1 MNRQGNTVQISPER
15 LRLFC
20 SKNGGQTAVSETL
33 GYGKSF
39 ISNALHSGKMSRA
52 ANKLLAA
59 TYGIPENFFLAPD
72 PPKTAQP
79 PEPKAAPQA
88 APQAKQMG
96 YALRLQATDKQ
107 VFLLLEHDGE
117 KVGSAYSKRK
127 DSSELA
133 LTQAI
138 SYVAHMI
145 YKFCEQKTLQE
156 SMEGK

>member
-1 MNRQGNTVQISPER
+1 MKRQGNMVQISPER
-15 LRLFC
+15 LRRFAA
-20 SKNGGQTAVSETL
+20 KNGGLAHISRQMGFGASYLSTIITRQKMRQSTANQISAM
-33 GYGKSF
+33 YGVPQDFFRSREPEEQ
-39 ISNALHSGKMSRA
+39 NA
-52 ANKLLAA
+52 
-59 TYGIPENFFLAPD
+59 
-72 PPKTAQP
+72 
-79 PEPKAAPQA
+79 A

-138 SYVAHMI
+138 SYAAHMI

>member
-1 MNRQGNTVQISPER
+1 MKRQGNMVKISKER

-20 SKNGGQTAVSETL
+20 SKNGGQAVVSETL

-59 TYGIPENFFLAPD
+59 TYGIPEDFFLAPD
-72 PPKTAQP
+72 PPKTVQP
-79 PEPKAAPQA
+79 PEPKDAQ
-88 APQAKQMG
+88 QGGQDG
-96 YALRLQATDKQ
+96 YALRLLTSDKQ

-117 KVGSAYSKRK
+117 KVGSAYSNRK

-138 SYVAHMI
+138 SYAAHMI
-145 YKFCEQKTLQE
+145 YKLYEQQTLQE

>member
-1 MNRQGNTVQISPER
+1 MNRQGNMVQISPER

-20 SKNGGQTAVSETL
+20 SKNGGQTVVSETL

-72 PPKTAQP
+72 PPKTALP
-79 PEPKAAPQA
+79 PRSRRTHSRGGRD
-88 APQAKQMG
+88 G

-117 KVGSAYSKRK
+117 KVGSAYSRRK

-138 SYVAHMI
+138 SYAAHMI

>member
-1 MNRQGNTVQISPER
+1 MAYASNMMKIDAER
-15 LRLFC
+15 LRRFAA
-20 SKNGGQTAVSETL
+20 KNGGIEHISRQMGFSENYLSTIVNRQRMRQSTANQLSAIYGVPADFFRARELAKQNPAVPQT
-33 GYGKSF
+33 
-39 ISNALHSGKMSRA
+39 
-52 ANKLLAA
+52 
-59 TYGIPENFFLAPD
+59 
-72 PPKTAQP
+72 
-79 PEPKAAPQA
+79 
-88 APQAKQMG
+88 KQMG

-138 SYVAHMI
+138 SYAAHMI

>member
-1 MNRQGNTVQISPER
+1 MAYASNMMRIDAER
-15 LRLFC
+15 LRRFAA
-20 SKNGGQTAVSETL
+20 KNGGLAHISRQMGFGESYLSTIITRQRMRQSTANQLS
-33 GYGKSF
+33 
-39 ISNALHSGKMSRA
+39 A
-52 ANKLLAA
+52 AILLQQDFGVPAD
-59 TYGIPENFFLAPD
+59 FFLARE
-72 PPKTAQP
+72 
-79 PEPKAAPQA
+79 PEKPKAA
-88 APQAKQMG
+88 APQTKQTG

-138 SYVAHMI
+138 SYAAHMI

>member
-1 MNRQGNTVQISPER
+1 MAYTSNMMQIDAER
-15 LRLFC
+15 LRRFAA
-20 SKNGGQTAVSETL
+20 KNGGLKHISLQL
-33 GYGKSF
+33 GYSRNYL
-39 ISNALHSGKMSRA
+39 SNVAD
-52 ANKLLAA
+52 
-59 TYGIPENFFLAPD
+59 YGRMRLSVARQLSAMYGVPADFFLARE
-72 PPKTAQP
+72 
-79 PEPKAAPQA
+79 PEKPKAA
-88 APQAKQMG
+88 APQAKQMS

-117 KVGSAYSKRK
+117 KVGSAYSRRK

-138 SYVAHMI
+138 SYAAHMI

>member
-1 MNRQGNTVQISPER
+1 MKRQGNTVQSSPER

-59 TYGIPENFFLAPD
+59 TYGVPENFFLAPD

-79 PEPKAAPQA
+79 PEPKDAQ
-88 APQAKQMG
+88 QGGQDG
-96 YALRLQATDKQ
+96 YVLRLLTSDKQ

-138 SYVAHMI
+138 SYAAHMI
-145 YKFCEQKTLQE
+145 YKFCEQRTLQE

>member
-1 MNRQGNTVQISPER
+1 MKRQGNMVQISPER

-20 SKNGGQTAVSETL
+20 SKNGGQTAVSEAL

-59 TYGIPENFFLAPD
+59 TYGIPEGFFLAPD

-79 PEPKAAPQA
+79 PEFEGRTAGGQD
-88 APQAKQMG
+88 G
-96 YALRLQATDKQ
+96 YALRLLTSDKQ

-127 DSSELA
+127 DSSELE

-138 SYVAHMI
+138 SYAAHMI

>member
-1 MNRQGNTVQISPER
+1 MKRQGNAVQISPER
-15 LRLFC
+15 LRMFC
-20 SKNGGQTAVSETL
+20 SKNGGQTAVSEAL

-39 ISNALHSGKMSRA
+39 ISNALHSRKMSRV

-59 TYGIPENFFLAPD
+59 TYGIPEDFFLAPD
-72 PPKTAQP
+72 PPKTALP
-79 PEPKAAPQA
+79 PEPKDAQEGGRD
-88 APQAKQMG
+88 G
-96 YALRLQATDKQ
+96 YALRLLTSDKQ

-138 SYVAHMI
+138 SYAARMI
-145 YKFCEQKTLQE
+145 YKLYEQQMLQE
-156 SMEGK
+156 SMEGR

>member
-1 MNRQGNTVQISPER
+1 MASGE
-15 LRLFC
+15 LFPRAG
-20 SKNGGQTAVSETL
+20 SSENGVAAGAEGRTA
-33 GYGKSF
+33 GG
-39 ISNALHSGKMSRA
+39 R
-52 ANKLLAA
+52 
-59 TYGIPENFFLAPD
+59 D
-72 PPKTAQP
+72 
-79 PEPKAAPQA
+79 
-88 APQAKQMG
+88 G

-138 SYVAHMI
+138 SYAAHMI

>member
-1 MNRQGNTVQISPER
+1 MPYAPNMMRIDTER
-15 LRLFC
+15 LRRFAA
-20 SKNGGQTAVSETL
+20 KNGGLAHISRQMGFRENYLSTIITRQRMRQSTANQLSAQL
-33 GYGKSF
+33 SAMYGVP
-39 ISNALHSGKMSRA
+39 AD
-52 ANKLLAA
+52 
-59 TYGIPENFFLAPD
+59 FFLARE
-72 PPKTAQP
+72 
-79 PEPKAAPQA
+79 PEKPKAA
-88 APQAKQMG
+88 APQAKQMR
-96 YALRLQATDKQ
+96 YALRLQTTGKK

-138 SYVAHMI
+138 SYAAHMI

>member
-1 MNRQGNTVQISPER
+1 MKRQGNMVQISPER

-20 SKNGGQTAVSETL
+20 SKNGGQTAVSEAL

-59 TYGIPENFFLAPD
+59 TYGVPENFLLAPD

-79 PEPKAAPQA
+79 PEPKDAQ
-88 APQAKQMG
+88 QGGQDG
-96 YALRLQATDKQ
+96 YALRLLTSDKQ

-138 SYVAHMI
+138 SYAAHMI
-145 YKFCEQKTLQE
+145 YKLYEPQTLQE

>member
-1 MNRQGNTVQISPER
+1 MKRQGNMVKISTER

-20 SKNGGQTAVSETL
+20 SKNGGQVAVSTAL
-33 GYGKSF
+33 GYGHNF
-39 ISNALHSGKMSRA
+39 INNALHSGKMSRA

-59 TYGIPENFFLAPD
+59 TYGIPEDFFLAPD

-79 PEPKAAPQA
+79 SEPKDAQ
-88 APQAKQMG
+88 QAKQTG
-96 YALRLQATDKQ
+96 YALRLQATDKH

-117 KVGSAYSKRK
+117 KVGSAYSRRK

-138 SYVAHMI
+138 SYAAHMI
-145 YKFCEQKTLQE
+145 YKFCEQKMLYE

>member
-1 MNRQGNTVQISPER
+1 MGTTSNVMNIDPER
-15 LRLFC
+15 LRNFAA
-20 SKNGGQTAVSETL
+20 KNGGLKHISLQFGYSQNYLANTAD
-33 GYGKSF
+33 YGRMRVAVARQLSAMYGVPEDF
-39 ISNALHSGKMSRA
+39 FRA
-52 ANKLLAA
+52 RE
-59 TYGIPENFFLAPD
+59 PEK
-72 PPKTAQP
+72 PKA
-79 PEPKAAPQA
+79 AAPQA
-88 APQAKQMG
+88 GQTG

-138 SYVAHMI
+138 SYAAHMI
-145 YKFCEQKTLQE
+145 YKFYEQKTLQE

>member
-1 MNRQGNTVQISPER
+1 MGTTPNVMNIDPER
-15 LRLFC
+15 LRNFAA
-20 SKNGGQTAVSETL
+20 KNGGLKHISLQL
-33 GYGKSF
+33 GYSQNYLANTADYGRMRVAVARQLSAMYGVPEDF
-39 ISNALHSGKMSRA
+39 FRA
-52 ANKLLAA
+52 RE
-59 TYGIPENFFLAPD
+59 PEK
-72 PPKTAQP
+72 PKA
-79 PEPKAAPQA
+79 AAPQA
-88 APQAKQMG
+88 GQTG

-117 KVGSAYSKRK
+117 KVGSAYSRRK

-138 SYVAHMI
+138 SYAAHMI

>member
-1 MNRQGNTVQISPER
+1 MGYSPNMMNIDPER
-15 LRLFC
+15 LRNFAA
-20 SKNGGQTAVSETL
+20 KNGGLKHISLQL
-33 GYGKSF
+33 GYSRNYLA
-39 ISNALHSGKMSRA
+39 NAADYGRMRVAVAKQLSAMYGVPEDFFRA
-52 ANKLLAA
+52 RE
-59 TYGIPENFFLAPD
+59 PEK
-72 PPKTAQP
+72 PKA
-79 PEPKAAPQA
+79 AAPQA
-88 APQAKQMG
+88 GQTG

-127 DSSELA
+127 DNSELA

-138 SYVAHMI
+138 SYAAHMI

>member
-1 MNRQGNTVQISPER
+1 MKRQGNMVQISPER

-20 SKNGGQTAVSETL
+20 SKNGGQTVVSETL

-88 APQAKQMG
+88 KQMG

-138 SYVAHMI
+138 SYAAHMI
-145 YKFCEQKTLQE
+145 YKFYEQKTLQE

>member
-1 MNRQGNTVQISPER
+1 MASRRTFSSRLSLRRRRNRRRRRARSRGGQDGYS
-15 LRLFC
+15 LRLLT
-20 SKNGGQTAVSETL
+20 S
-33 GYGKSF
+33 
-39 ISNALHSGKMSRA
+39 
-52 ANKLLAA
+52 
-59 TYGIPENFFLAPD
+59 
-72 PPKTAQP
+72 
-79 PEPKAAPQA
+79 
-88 APQAKQMG
+88 
-96 YALRLQATDKQ
+96 DKQ

-138 SYVAHMI
+138 SYAAHMI

>member
-1 MNRQGNTVQISPER
+1 MKRQGNMVQISPER

-20 SKNGGQTAVSETL
+20 SKNGGQTAVSEAL

-39 ISNALHSGKMSRA
+39 IGNALYSGKMSRA

-59 TYGIPENFFLAPD
+59 TYGIPEDFFLAPD

-79 PEPKAAPQA
+79 PEPKDAQ
-88 APQAKQMG
+88 QGGQDG
-96 YALRLQATDKQ
+96 YALRLLTSDKQ

-117 KVGSAYSKRK
+117 KVGSAYSRRK

-138 SYVAHMI
+138 SYAAHMI